1 MKLVQGIIRNDRL
14 ADVQKALESIG
25 VTVYTLSATIG
36 SGERHRGDA
45 GDLSSLRPH
54 LRLEVAIPDSLE
66 EKIVETVREAAG
78 HGESAEGVIFVL
90 DLKRAIKIRT
100 GQEGNPAIMPDD
112 YVLTEAD
119 LVR

>member
-1 MKLVQGIIRNDRL
+1 MKLIQGIIRNDRL
-14 ADVQKALESIG
+14 KDVQRALEKIG

-45 GDLSSLRPH
+45 DDRGSLRPH
-54 LRLEVAIPDSLE
+54 LRLEIAVPDSLE
-66 EKIVETVREAAG
+66 DHVIAAIRSAADV
-78 HGESAEGVIFVL
+78 GESAEGVIFVL
-90 DLKRAIKIRT
+90 PLQRAVKIRT
-100 GQEGNPAIMPDD
+100 GQEGNPAIMPDN